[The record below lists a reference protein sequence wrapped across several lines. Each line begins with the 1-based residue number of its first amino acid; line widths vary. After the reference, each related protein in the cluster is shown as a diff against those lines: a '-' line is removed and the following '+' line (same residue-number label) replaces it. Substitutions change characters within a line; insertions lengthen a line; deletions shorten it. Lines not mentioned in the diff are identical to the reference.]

1 MKYIDGPVVLHRLMI
16 PVLPDFLSDVEIR
29 GTFDCSYNDLK
40 TLKNCPSSVTQNF
53 ICKHNKLSDLIGSP
67 KEVKGYYD
75 CSHNQLESF
84 KGAPTT
90 IYKDFTSFN
99 NQIKSLEGIPKHIK
113 GDFWMSDNRGKEFT
127 EEEIRAVSNIKGLV
141 FID

>member
-1 MKYIDGPVVLHRLMI
+1 MLKLFLKK
-16 PVLPDFLSDVEIR
+16 LPDFLPGVEIR

-40 TLKNCPSSVTQNF
+40 TLENCPSSVTQNF

-67 KEVKGYYD
+67 EEVKGYYD
-75 CSHNQLESF
+75 CSHNELESF

-99 NQIKSLEGIPKHIK
+99 NQIKSLEGIPKQIK
-113 GDFWMSDNRGKEFT
+113 GDFWMSYNRGKKFT

-141 FID
+141 FL